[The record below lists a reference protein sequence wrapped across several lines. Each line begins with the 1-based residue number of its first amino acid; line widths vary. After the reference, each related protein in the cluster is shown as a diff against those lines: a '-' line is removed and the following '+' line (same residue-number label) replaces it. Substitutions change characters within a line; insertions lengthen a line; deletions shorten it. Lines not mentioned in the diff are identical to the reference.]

1 MTDKNTR
8 ENLQKTVREYA
19 AVFGVGSIGYSA
31 IEILWRGRT
40 HWTMALTGGACM
52 SGLYALS
59 KKEQRSTWKFCL
71 EGAGMITAAEF
82 FVGLIVN
89 KKLKWGV
96 WDYSNIPFNLM
107 GQICPLY
114 SFFWFL
120 LCRPGNQICK
130 RLNLLM
136 NQQGFS
142 LLSR

>member
-1 MTDKNTR
+1 MTDK
-8 ENLQKTVREYA
+8 KTNERINQALREYA
-19 AVFGVGSIGYSA
+19 TVFGVGSIGYSA

-40 HWTMALTGGACM
+40 HWTMALTGGVCM

-59 KKEQRSTWKFCL
+59 KKKQHADWKFCL

-82 FVGLIVN
+82 LVGLIVN

-96 WDYSNIPFNLM
+96 WDYSKLPLNLM

-130 RLNLLM
+130 RLNVLM
-136 NQQGFS
+136 HQ
-142 LLSR
+142 

>member
-1 MTDKNTR
+1 MLIEQNSKKSP
-8 ENLQKTVREYA
+8 LKIAGEYA
-19 AVFGVGSIGYSA
+19 TVFGVGSIGYSA

-40 HWTMALTGGACM
+40 HWTMALTGGVCM

-59 KKEQRSTWKFCL
+59 KRECGTVWKFCL
-71 EGAGMITAAEF
+71 QGSGMITAAEF
-82 FVGLIVN
+82 LVGLIVN

-96 WDYSNIPFNLM
+96 WDYSKIPLNLL

-130 RLNLLM
+130 RLNLLL
-136 NQQGFS
+136 NPNH
-142 LLSR
+142 